1 MCVFRNLGTEVLSV
15 YTKDVEFSVSG
26 WQLWET
32 TYMEKVHPGS
42 DTLLPFALSWQGH
55 HITPSVYKEET
66 M

>member
-1 MCVFRNLGTEVLSV
+1 MCVFHNLGTQVLSV

-32 TYMEKVHPGS
+32 KHIEKAHPGG
-42 DTLLPFALSWQGH
+42 DTLLPFALCWQSNR
-55 HITPSVYKEET
+55 IAPSVYKEEN